1 MAVKKKK
8 QKIKVVK
15 KEWYQVKAPKQFGNA
30 IIGEIS
36 ASEPQKLIGRRVD
49 LPLSELTRNVRLH
62 GIHIKLKIHDVSTKN
77 AITFVED
84 YEILPAMLRR
94 YVRRRRTRIDDS
106 FVVQTKDGIN
116 VRVKPIIVTAFK
128 SKGDVNKNLKQT
140 SRELI
145 YQRISN
151 SSYDD
156 FVSDVVN
163 HKLQS
168 DIIKKLSKVYPV
180 KYFEIRKFVLTKAK
194 PTKIKVEE
202 EAKNKE
208 VEKDESS
215 SN

>member
-49 LPLSELTRNVRLH
+49 LPLSELTKNIRLH

-106 FVVQTKDGIN
+106 FVVKTKDGMN
-116 VRVKPIIVTAFK
+116 VRIKPIIVTAFK

-145 YQRISN
+145 YQRVSN

-168 DIIKKLSKVYPV
+168 DIIRKLSKVYPI

-194 PTKIKVEE
+194 PTNIKVNEKVE
-202 EAKNKE
+202 NKE

>member
-145 YQRISN
+145 YQRVSS

-168 DIIKKLSKVYPV
+168 DIIRKLSKVYPV

-202 EAKNKE
+202 VKNKE